1 MSFLELVKM
10 RHSVR
15 NYENRA
21 VEKEKLDYIMEG
33 MCTSGSFSSKFS
45 ALEICGDN
53 GCGQAVTAE
62 KGLSKRV
69 DRKCTL
75 YDSSLCES

>member
-21 VEKEKLDYIMEG
+21 VEKEKLDYIME
-33 MCTSGSFSSKFS
+33 CVRLAPS
-45 ALEICGDN
+45 AVN
-53 GCGQAVTAE
+53 F
-62 KGLSKRV
+62 KP
-69 DRKCTL
+69 
-75 YDSSLCES
+75 